1 VVAARSDCNRCGP
14 AFLRAHWL
22 RSVPFCDGSC
32 FVYVSTCSNPRVRW
46 ETDFARARDLDAV
59 ARTLYRDHDVL
70 LYVKTDFSESARA
83 TTADERPPTTRPR
96 RRTRPCDS
104 FWLADGFGVVFG
116 AREALFSPT
125 RKRCRRAVFL
135 AGPSRMVMPTC
146 ARPFRAPKTT
156 RVSSRKGRFGA
167 GFPLGIGRT
176 PSDRCNTLTT
186 GRESLL
192 GPSLGVPAGAYQFS
206 TIETTIVARTG
217 RRRPPLPA

>member
-1 VVAARSDCNRCGP
+1 MVAARSDCNRCGP

-32 FVYVSTCSNPRVRW
+32 FIYVSTCSNPRVRW

-83 TTADERPPTTRPR
+83 TTADERAPTTRPR

-116 AREALFSPT
+116 ARDAFFSPT

-167 GFPLGIGRT
+167 GFPLGV
-176 PSDRCNTLTT
+176 DRKRHKSKATLKQA
-186 GRESLL
+186 LH
-192 GPSLGVPAGAYQFS
+192 
-206 TIETTIVARTG
+206 
-217 RRRPPLPA
+217 